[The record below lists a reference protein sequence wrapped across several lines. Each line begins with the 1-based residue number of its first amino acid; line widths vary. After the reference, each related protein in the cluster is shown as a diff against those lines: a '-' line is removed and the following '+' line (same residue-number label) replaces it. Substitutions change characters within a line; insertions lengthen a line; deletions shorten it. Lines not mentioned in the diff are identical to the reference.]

1 MICHPELDYN
11 GHVSF
16 VANVFLFQES
26 HLNSASVSTT
36 PAVVVVSARVVSLN
50 IYPLVTFNT
59 DHRPLG
65 AGRGGGGAGM
75 VRDKGYFG
83 NKCRE

>member
-65 AGRGGGGAGM
+65 AGAGRGGHGPG
-75 VRDKGYFG
+75 
-83 NKCRE
+83 

>member
-1 MICHPELDYN
+1 M
-11 GHVSF
+11 
-16 VANVFLFQES
+16 FLFQES

-65 AGRGGGGAGM
+65 AGRGRGRGGI
-75 VRDKGYFG
+75 KGILETNAENEG
-83 NKCRE
+83 GEILQKSKDHNNATI